1 MSIRDEL
8 LAIQASNNEGL
19 LHAREVVEWARR
31 HTKSALHAAI
41 EWDDKTAAD
50 EFRLWQVRRLV
61 HLHIVTEGG
70 APMMVSLSI
79 DRTKGGGYRN
89 TDDVARV
96 PNLRDVM
103 LADALAELDRVQG
116 KYARVTELAQVWAEA
131 DKVRATR
138 RRKAA

>member
-41 EWDDKTAAD
+41 EWDDETAAD

-61 HLHIVTEGG
+61 HLHIVTDGG
-70 APMMVSLSI
+70 APQMVSLSI
-79 DRTKGGGYRN
+79 DRTNGGGYRN
-89 TDDVARV
+89 AEEVARV
-96 PNLRDVM
+96 ANLREIM
-103 LADALAELDRVQG
+103 LADALADLERVQA
-116 KYARVTELAQVWAEA
+116 KYARVSELAQVWAEA

-138 RRKAA
+138 RKKAA